1 MIITK
6 TLPTSI
12 LWKYKEFD
20 RNTEG
25 HNIESACMGFRITSL
40 ENLSK
45 DISANGIKKPLT
57 LTVFRNINKVLVTDG
72 NHRLAVATGVNLQD
86 CPVNIEFFEDL
97 TDLNYKHYIESK
109 IVNAKLIESDIKSY
123 L

>member
-1 MIITK
+1 MKTTK
-6 TLPTSI
+6 KLPTNI
-12 LWKYKEFD
+12 LWNYKEFD

-40 ENLSK
+40 NNLSSEIIK
-45 DISANGIKKPLT
+45 NGIKNPLT
-57 LTVFRNINKVLVTDG
+57 LTIFRDINKVLLTDG
-72 NHRLAVATGVNLQD
+72 NHRLAVAIRVRLQA
-86 CPVNIEFFEDL
+86 CPVNIEIYEDL

-109 IVNAKLIESDIKSY
+109 IVNAKPIKSDIKSY